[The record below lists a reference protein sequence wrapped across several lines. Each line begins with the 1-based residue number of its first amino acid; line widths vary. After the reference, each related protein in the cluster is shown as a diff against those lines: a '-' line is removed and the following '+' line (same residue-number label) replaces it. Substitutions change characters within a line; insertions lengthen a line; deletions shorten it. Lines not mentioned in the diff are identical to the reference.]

1 MGYGIARVTPT
12 VSLDAYATG
21 DVLFEMTE
29 VSLPSRNCIV
39 TGGYLIDYPS
49 HLASD
54 VLDLYFFQKND
65 TELGSLNG
73 TANITD
79 ANFAANQFLGAL
91 TKGTTA
97 AANQIDGVSFYHLAS
112 FGDTSNPLD
121 DDPGEIMG
129 PVLTSIETGYRVYM
143 SGVLGTVSTAPDFS
157 AQGEF
162 EIILNF
168 KY

>member
-12 VSLDAYATG
+12 VSLDAYVTG

-39 TGGYLIDYPS
+39 TGGYVIDYTNQ
-49 HLASD
+49 LASD
-54 VLDLYFFQKND
+54 VIDLYFFQKNEA
-65 TELGSLNG
+65 ELGDLNA

-91 TKGTTA
+91 TKGTVA
-97 AANQIDGVSFYHLAS
+97 AADQIDGVGFYHLAS
-112 FGDTSNPLD
+112 FGDTGNPLD
-121 DDPGEIMG
+121 DDPGKIMG

-143 SGVLGTVSTAPDFS
+143 SGVLGTVSTSPDFS

-162 EIILNF
+162 EIILHF